1 MAYATTDIR
10 NLALVGHA
18 AAGKTSLVEALLAA
32 AGRIPTA
39 GDVAEGNTVCD
50 FDPLEIDKGHSLD
63 TALVSFDWHDC
74 HINLLDTP
82 GAPDYLGKAVAA
94 LPAVETA
101 ALVVNARNGIE
112 SVSTRMMTRAA
123 ERGLCRL
130 IIVNGIDN
138 EDIDLPVLLA
148 EIQETFGKECL
159 PLNLPADNA
168 SRVVD
173 CFFNPSGDSDF
184 SSVAEVHQTLIDQ
197 VVEVNEELMTLYLE
211 QGEELAPEQLHA
223 PFEQA
228 LREGHLI
235 PVCFTSART
244 GAGIQEL
251 LDVIVKLAP
260 NPTEGNP
267 PQCLI
272 GEGEDAKPYEVVPD
286 PSRHVVGHVFKVI
299 FDPFVGKLA
308 LFRIHQGTVTKDS
321 QLYIGDGRKPFKV
334 GHLFTLFGKEHPEV
348 KRGIPGDIRAVA
360 KVDDIHPDAILH
372 DSHDEDYLH
381 LQPSRFPVPVAG
393 LAIQVSRT
401 QDEARMS
408 DAVRKLLEEDPC
420 LALESN
426 QTTRE
431 TVLRGLS
438 DLHLRTAI
446 ELLRTRYKVDLETSK
461 PSVAYRETITRKA
474 SGQHRHK
481 KQTGGAGQFGEVM
494 LEIEPLPRGEGFH
507 FSSAVVGGAIPA
519 TFIPAV
525 EKGVREAM
533 TTGAI
538 AGYPIVDL
546 KVVVTDGKH
555 HPVDSKEIAFVAA
568 GHKALLAAVKE
579 ARPVIMEPVVNMEV
593 QVPQDAVGSVTGDLS
608 GRRGK
613 VLGTRS
619 LPLGR
624 IVVMAQAPLAELDDY
639 PERLKAMTGGS
650 ATFTLEMAEYE
661 KVPDQLQRQLMAA
674 YTHKDDDD

>member
-32 AGRIPTA
+32 AGRIPAA
-39 GDVAEGNTVCD
+39 GDIAAGNTICD
-50 FDPLEIDKGHSLD
+50 FDPLEIEKGHSLD

-138 EDIDLPVLLA
+138 EDIDLPALLA
-148 EIQETFGKECL
+148 ELQDTFGKECL

-235 PVCFTSART
+235 PVCFASART
-244 GAGIQEL
+244 GAGVREL

-272 GEGEDAKPYEVVPD
+272 GEGDDAKPYEVVPD
-286 PSRHVVGHVFKVI
+286 ASRHVVGHVFKVI
-299 FDPFVGKLA
+299 FDPFAGKLA

-334 GHLFTLFGKEHPEV
+334 GHLFTLFGKEHPQV
-348 KRGIPGDIRAVA
+348 DRGIPGDIRAVA
-360 KVDDIHPDAILH
+360 KVDEIHPDAILH

-381 LQPSRFPVPVAG
+381 LQPSRFPLPVAG

-408 DAVRKLLEEDPC
+408 DALRKLLEEDPC
-420 LALESN
+420 LALEAN

-446 ELLRTRYKVDLETSK
+446 ELLRTRYKIDLETSK
-461 PSVAYRETITRKA
+461 PSVAYRETITQKA

-494 LEIEPLPRGEGFH
+494 LDIEPLPRGEGFH

-533 TTGAI
+533 ASGAV

-568 GHKALLAAVKE
+568 GHKALLAAVRE
-579 ARPVIMEPVVNMEV
+579 ARPVVMEPVVNLEV

-624 IVVMAQAPLAELDDY
+624 IVVMGQAPLAELDDY

-661 KVPDQLQRQLMAA
+661 KVPDHLQRQLMAA
-674 YTHKDDDD
+674 YTQKDDDD

>member
-1 MAYATTDIR
+1 MSYATTDIR
-10 NLALVGHA
+10 NIALVGHA
-18 AAGKTSLVEALLAA
+18 AAGKTSLIEALLVE
-32 AGRIPTA
+32 AGRIPEA
-39 GDVAEGNTVCD
+39 GDLSKGTTVCD
-50 FDPLEIDKGHSLD
+50 FDPLEIEKGHSLD
-63 TALVSFDWHDC
+63 AALVSFDWHDC
-74 HINLLDTP
+74 HVNLIDTP
-82 GAPDYLGKAVAA
+82 GAPDFLGKAVAV

-101 ALVVNARNGIE
+101 AVVISARNGIE
-112 SVSTRMMTRAA
+112 SVSTRVMRRAA

-130 IIVNGIDN
+130 VIVNGIDA
-138 EDIDLPVLLA
+138 EDVDLPVLL
-148 EIQETFGKECL
+148 EELQETFGKECL

-168 SRVVD
+168 TRVVD
-173 CFFNPSGDSDF
+173 CFFNPAGDSDF
-184 SSVAEVHQTLIDQ
+184 SSVPTAHQALIDQ
-197 VVEVNEELMTLYLE
+197 VVEVNEELMMLYLE
-211 QGEELAPEQLHA
+211 QGEELEPEQLHA

-244 GAGIQEL
+244 GAGIAEL
-251 LDVIVKLAP
+251 LDVIAKLAP

-272 GEGEDAKPYEVVPD
+272 GEGDDAKPYEVVPD
-286 PSRHVVGHVFKVI
+286 PSRHVVAHVFKVL
-299 FDPFVGKLA
+299 FDPFVGKLG

-334 GHLFTLFGKEHPEV
+334 GHLLSLFGKEHPQV
-348 KRGIPGDIRAVA
+348 DRGIPGDIRAVA
-360 KVDDIHPDAILH
+360 KIDEIHPDAILH

-381 LQPSRFPVPVAG
+381 LQPSRFPLPVAG
-393 LAIQVSRT
+393 LAIRVRRT
-401 QDEARMS
+401 QDEQRLS
-408 DAVRKLLEEDPC
+408 EAVHKLLEEDPC

-438 DLHLRTAI
+438 ELHLRTAI
-446 ELLRTRYKVDLETSK
+446 EQLENRYRVELDTSK
-461 PSVAYRETITRKA
+461 PSVAYRETITKKA
-474 SGQHRHK
+474 NGHYRHK

-494 LEIEPLPRGEGFH
+494 LEIEPLPRGSGFD

-525 EKGVREAM
+525 EKGVRDAM
-533 TTGAI
+533 AEGAI
-538 AGYPIVDL
+538 AGYPLVDV

-555 HPVDSKEIAFVAA
+555 HPVDSKEIAFVTA
-568 GHKALLAAVKE
+568 GHRALLAAARD
-579 ARPVIMEPVVNMEV
+579 ARPVVMEPIVNLEV
-593 QVPQDAVGSVTGDLS
+593 QVSQDDVGSVTGDLA
-608 GRRGK
+608 GRRGR

-624 IVVMAQAPLAELDDY
+624 IVVMGQAPLAELDDY

-661 KVPDQLQRQLMAA
+661 RVPEAQQRDLCAA
-674 YTHKDDDD
+674 FKRGEDDD

>member
-1 MAYATTDIR
+1 
-10 NLALVGHA
+10 
-18 AAGKTSLVEALLAA
+18 
-32 AGRIPTA
+32 
-39 GDVAEGNTVCD
+39 
-50 FDPLEIDKGHSLD
+50 
-63 TALVSFDWHDC
+63 
-74 HINLLDTP
+74 
-82 GAPDYLGKAVAA
+82 
-94 LPAVETA
+94 
-101 ALVVNARNGIE
+101 
-112 SVSTRMMTRAA
+112 
-123 ERGLCRL
+123 
-130 IIVNGIDN
+130 
-138 EDIDLPVLLA
+138 
-148 EIQETFGKECL
+148 
-159 PLNLPADNA
+159 
-168 SRVVD
+168 
-173 CFFNPSGDSDF
+173 
-184 SSVAEVHQTLIDQ
+184 
-197 VVEVNEELMTLYLE
+197 
-211 QGEELAPEQLHA
+211 
-223 PFEQA
+223 
-228 LREGHLI
+228 
-235 PVCFTSART
+235 
-244 GAGIQEL
+244 
-251 LDVIVKLAP
+251 
-260 NPTEGNP
+260 
-267 PQCLI
+267 
-272 GEGEDAKPYEVVPD
+272 
-286 PSRHVVGHVFKVI
+286 VGHVFKVI

-334 GHLFTLFGKEHPEV
+334 GHLFTLFGKEHPQVE
-348 KRGIPGDIRAVA
+348 RGIPGDIRAVA

-446 ELLRTRYKVDLETSK
+446 ELLRARYKVDLETSK

-674 YTHKDDDD
+674 YTRKDDDD